1 MSKSPGGGTLKLCPQ
16 IQLIIIFVSLCHF
29 EIQHCEFQHAERIRD
44 EPSRPTSGI
53 TVKSSYPQTSKYV
66 YFLTK

>member
-29 EIQHCEFQHAERIRD
+29 EIRHCEFQHAERIRD

-53 TVKSSYPQTSKYV
+53 TVK
-66 YFLTK
+66 